1 MTHERLSQL
10 ETSMKTNH
18 LDALTLNPG
27 ASLIYLTGLHFH
39 LMERP
44 YVFLFRPGQQP
55 ALVFAELERLKV
67 EQSTLPLTA
76 FTYSDNP
83 ESWQAAFDQAVKA
96 MQLDGLPI
104 GVESSSI
111 RFLELNFLQ
120 KAAPSSRFVPA
131 DKVLQ
136 ELRIC
141 KDQVEKEK
149 IQKAVH
155 IAEKALLS
163 TLPMIKPGVTELEIA
178 SELTVQLLR
187 AGSDS
192 ELPFQPI
199 VSSGANS
206 ADPHA
211 VPTGRKL
218 RTGDMLVIDWGAA
231 HLGYVSDLTRT
242 FAIGHADPEFQRIAR
257 IVAQANFAARKKIKP
272 GALAGSIDMA
282 ARSVISDAGF
292 GEYFTHRTGHGI
304 GMQSHE
310 PPYIFKENMLKLQPG
325 MCFTVEPGI
334 YLPNRG
340 GVRIEDNVI
349 VSASGCEILSSLSSE
364 LQILH

>member
-1 MTHERLSQL
+1 MTRDRLSRL
-10 ETSMKTNH
+10 DAYMKANK

-27 ASLIYLTGLHFH
+27 PSLIYLTGLHFH

-44 YVFLFRPGQQP
+44 YVFLYRIGWQP
-55 ALVFAELERLKV
+55 VMISAELENLKV
-67 EQSTLPLTA
+67 AQSTLPLKS

-83 ESWQAAFDQAVKA
+83 ESWQTAFDQAVEA
-96 MQLDGLPI
+96 LQLDGVAI
-104 GVESSSI
+104 GVESTSI
-111 RFLELNFLQ
+111 RFLEMNFLQ
-120 KAAPSSRFVPA
+120 KAAPLSKFVSA
-131 DKVLQ
+131 DKALQ

-141 KDQVEKEK
+141 KDHSEKQK
-149 IQKAVH
+149 IQTAVH

-163 TLPMIKPGVTELEIA
+163 TLPLIKPGVSELEIA

-199 VSSGANS
+199 VSGGANS

-218 RTGDMLVIDWGAA
+218 QIGDMLVIDWGAA
-231 HLGYVSDLTRT
+231 HLGYISDLTRT
-242 FAIGHADPEFQRIAR
+242 FAISQADPEFVRIAR
-257 IVAQANFAARKKIKP
+257 TVAQANTAARDKIKP
-272 GALAGSIDMA
+272 GVLAGNIDVA
-282 ARSVISDAGF
+282 ARTVIEDAGY

-310 PPYIFKENMLKLQPG
+310 PPYIFRENTLELQAG
-325 MCFTVEPGI
+325 MCFTIEPGI
-334 YLPNRG
+334 YLPDRG

-349 VSASGCEILSSLSSE
+349 VSDSGCETFSSLSSE
-364 LQILH
+364 LRILQ